1 MSIALE
7 PSCRNLHLPV
17 QCFPQ
22 SWSFLRHFQTFQQ
35 IPFVTITIIIE
46 FSNQNLFFIQV
57 PSTEEEWI
65 NIAAQL
71 NDLWNFPNCN
81 GAMDGKHIQMRRPIN
96 SGSYYFNYKGFFSI
110 VLLGLVDA
118 DYKFIYIDVGCNGRI
133 SDGGVYRNSSL
144 SQALSENRLNVPAA
158 QTVANSDVVL
168 PYVIAADDAFPLKY
182 HIMKPYPM
190 RNLSK
195 EQRIYNYRLSRARRI
210 VENAFGILANRFR
223 VFLSP
228 ILSPGNTEKIVL
240 ASCVLH
246 NYLRTKSP
254 KRYTPNG
261 CIDTEDIRRYRH

>member
-1 MSIALE
+1 
-7 PSCRNLHLPV
+7 
-17 QCFPQ
+17 
-22 SWSFLRHFQTFQQ
+22 
-35 IPFVTITIIIE
+35 
-46 FSNQNLFFIQV
+46 
-57 PSTEEEWI
+57 
-65 NIAAQL
+65 
-71 NDLWNFPNCN
+71 
-81 GAMDGKHIQMRRPIN
+81 MRRPIN

-158 QTVANSDVVL
+158 QAVANSDAVL
-168 PYVIAADDAFPLKY
+168 PYVIVADDAFPLKD

-228 ILSPGNTEKIVL
+228 ISLSPDNTEKIVL

-261 CIDTEDIRRYRH
+261 CIDTEGIREGIVIEGEWHNEGGSSLISVVPERGRNYYRECTLAGKVRYHAMKTIVHYENNIFE

>member
-1 MSIALE
+1 
-7 PSCRNLHLPV
+7 
-17 QCFPQ
+17 
-22 SWSFLRHFQTFQQ
+22 
-35 IPFVTITIIIE
+35 
-46 FSNQNLFFIQV
+46 
-57 PSTEEEWI
+57 
-65 NIAAQL
+65 
-71 NDLWNFPNCN
+71 
-81 GAMDGKHIQMRRPIN
+81 MRRLIN

-144 SQALSENRLNVPAA
+144 SQALSENRLNVTAA
-158 QTVANSDVVL
+158 QAVANSDVVL
-168 PYVIAADDAFPLKY
+168 PYVIVADDAFPLKD

-228 ILSPGNTEKIVL
+228 ISLSPDNKIVL

-254 KRYTPNG
+254 KKYTPNG
-261 CIDTEDIRRYRH
+261 CIDTEDIREGIAIEGEWRNEGGSSLISVIP

>member
-22 SWSFLRHFQTFQQ
+22 GWSFPRHFQQTFQQ
-35 IPFVTITIIIE
+35 IPVVTITIIIE

-65 NIAAQL
+65 NISAQF
-71 NDLWNFPNCN
+71 NELWNFPNCI

-118 DYKFIYIDVGCNGRI
+118 DYKFIYIDVGCNDRI
-133 SDGGVYRNSSL
+133 SDGGVYRNPSL

-158 QTVANSDVVL
+158 QAVANSDVVL
-168 PYVIAADDAFPLKY
+168 PYVIAADDAFPLKD
-182 HIMKPYPM
+182 HIMKPYPICQK
-190 RNLSK
+190 SK
-195 EQRIYNYRLSRARRI
+195 EY
-210 VENAFGILANRFR
+210 
-223 VFLSP
+223 
-228 ILSPGNTEKIVL
+228 TTIVL
-240 ASCVLH
+240 AELGALWKMH
-246 NYLRTKSP
+246 LEYLP
-254 KRYTPNG
+254 IDLEYFFPRYHYLLIIQRKLCLPAVFFK
-261 CIDTEDIRRYRH
+261 II